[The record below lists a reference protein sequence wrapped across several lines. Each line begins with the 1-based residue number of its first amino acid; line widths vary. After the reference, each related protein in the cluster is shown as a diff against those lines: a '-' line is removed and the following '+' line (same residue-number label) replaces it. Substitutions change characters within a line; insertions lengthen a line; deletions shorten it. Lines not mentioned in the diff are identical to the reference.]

1 MVNYICLLYYFIYV
15 MEFNFI
21 MLYYYMESFLNLIFN
36 VIWSMLIDE
45 LLGV

>member
-1 MVNYICLLYYFIYV
+1 MNYICLLYYFIYV

-21 MLYYYMESFLNLIFN
+21 MLYYYMEGFLNLIFN